1 MYHNEIIDKGVLVF
15 VCDEYV
21 NIFMKEHRCID
32 YRDVC
37 IILLKK
43 KLAQGWGKY
52 ASKCNVLNFDNT
64 YTWQRNLLRFPHE
77 WIDMY
82 DIEGTNLYC
91 DDHAMQEIEKDLHV
105 AIREG

>member
-1 MYHNEIIDKGVLVF
+1 MKIIDKGVLVF

-52 ASKCNVLNFDNT
+52 ASKCNVFK
-64 YTWQRNLLRFPHE
+64 LR
-77 WIDMY
+77 
-82 DIEGTNLYC
+82 
-91 DDHAMQEIEKDLHV
+91 QHV
-105 AIREG
+105 YVATKSSSFSS